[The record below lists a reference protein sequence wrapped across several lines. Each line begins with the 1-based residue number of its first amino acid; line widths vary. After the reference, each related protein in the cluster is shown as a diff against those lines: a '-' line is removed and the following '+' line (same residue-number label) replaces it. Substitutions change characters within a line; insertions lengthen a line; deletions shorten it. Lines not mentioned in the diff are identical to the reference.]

1 MTQSPPDKLPFYRER
16 LPIGVDETGVFKS
29 LFVAYSDALIVA
41 DAAGKVVLANPSASS
56 LLGYSVEELV
66 GLEIDQL
73 VSDQVRPQHAAHRA
87 AFAREPRARP
97 MGKQTEL
104 VARRKDGSEVV
115 VEIALS
121 PLQDHG
127 LPLVVAAI
135 RDIGAYPR
143 MKQALQRAHY
153 SEHLAQLGRL
163 AVDTRDPQVLLD
175 HVPVRAAAALNVDMA
190 VVYLLEKDQR
200 ELRVSS
206 AIGSLAGERPG
217 DTVAHRPDT
226 SLGFVLSE
234 GRSIN
239 APDYRRETRFTVP
252 QAYLDAGLISALAVP
267 LSDRGRI
274 IGVLAVRS
282 REHRAFGD
290 DEVRFLESLGNL
302 LASSLQR
309 VQSEED
315 LSHAQRLESVG
326 QLTGGIAHDFNNLLT
341 VIQGNLQV
349 LDELPALADDA
360 HGQQLVGAATRA
372 ARRGAELTSK
382 LLAFSRR
389 QVLQPDALD
398 VGALLHSF
406 ADMLR
411 RTLDQRISIDVAVLP
426 HSSIVLADPGQLEA
440 ALLNIAINARDAMPN
455 GGTLRFRAE
464 PFAGI
469 PHDIGG
475 GAADPADSGLGFV
488 AISIADSGMGMTDEI
503 KERAFEPFFTTKAP
517 GRGTGLGLSTVYG
530 FVKQS
535 KGALRVDSTPGAGT
549 TITLYLPAHGS
560 VAMEGDKSLAP
571 HAIPVDLEVL
581 LVEDDAEVRAVIR
594 RFLDGF
600 GCRVTQA
607 DSAEQALLLLS
618 PTQNFE
624 LLLTDIALGAGM
636 RGTELAARVRQA
648 SPATAILLMSG
659 FSSELLDADR
669 DSPPTWELLRKPC
682 SREELAGAI
691 ANALGASGK
700 P

>member
-1 MTQSPPDKLPFYRER
+1 MVSALLPPDR
-16 LPIGVDETGVFKS
+16 LPRGLDEIDVFRS
-29 LFVAYSDALIVA
+29 LFAAYPDALIVA
-41 DAAGKVVLANPSASS
+41 DADGRVALANPAAAS
-56 LLGYSVEELV
+56 LLGYAVDELV

-73 VSDQVRPQHAAHRA
+73 VSDRMRSQHAAHRA

-104 VARRKDGSEVV
+104 VARRRDGSEVV

-175 HVPVRAAAALNVDMA
+175 HVPVRAAAALSVDVAM
-190 VVYLLEKDQR
+190 VYLLEKDQL
-200 ELRVSS
+200 ELRVAS
-206 AIGSLAGERPG
+206 AVGSVSGERPG
-217 DTVAHRPDT
+217 DKVANRPDT
-226 SLGFVLSE
+226 SLGFVLAQ
-234 GRSIN
+234 GRSISC
-239 APDYRRETRFTVP
+239 ADYRRETRFAVP
-252 QAYLDAGLISALAVP
+252 QIYLDEGLVSALAVP

-274 IGVLAVRS
+274 IGVLAVRA
-282 REHRAFGD
+282 REHRDFGD

-309 VQSEED
+309 AQSEEA

-349 LDELPALADDA
+349 LEELPALAGETY
-360 HGQQLVGAATRA
+360 GQQLVSAAARA
-372 ARRGAELTSK
+372 ARRGAELTNK

-389 QVLQPDALD
+389 QVLQPSAID
-398 VGALLHSF
+398 VAGLLHSL

-411 RTLDQRISIDVAVLP
+411 RTLDQRIAIDVAVASQCP
-426 HSSIVLADPGQLEA
+426 AVLADPGQLEA

-455 GGTLRFRAE
+455 GGLLRFRAE
-464 PFAGI
+464 RFAGV
-469 PHDIGG
+469 PAGM
-475 GAADPADSGLGFV
+475 GAEADAAEVPGRGFV
-488 AISIADSGMGMTDEI
+488 AISISDSGVGMTEEV

-530 FVKQS
+530 FVRQS
-535 KGALRVDSTPGAGT
+535 RGALRVDSAPGAGT
-549 TITLYLPAHGS
+549 ALTLYLPAQEPVCAEHGKP
-560 VAMEGDKSLAP
+560 VQAQ
-571 HAIPVDLEVL
+571 AIPAGLSVL
-581 LVEDDAEVRAVIR
+581 LVEDDPEVRAVIR
-594 RFLDGF
+594 RFLDAF
-600 GCRVTQA
+600 ECRVTEA
-607 DSAEQALLLLS
+607 ASGEQALLELS
-618 PTQNFE
+618 AAEKVE
-624 LLLTDIALGAGM
+624 LLLTDIALGAGI
-636 RGTELAARVRQA
+636 RGTQLAARV
-648 SPATAILLMSG
+648 SELLPGTAILLMSG
-659 FSSELLDADR
+659 FSSELLEADR

-691 ANALGASGK
+691 ASALGAPRTS
-700 P
+700 

>member
-1 MTQSPPDKLPFYRER
+1 MLQGL
-16 LPIGVDETGVFKS
+16 DETDVFRS
-29 LFVAYSDALIVA
+29 LFAANPDALIVT
-41 DAAGKVVLANPSASS
+41 DAGGRIVLANPAAAA
-56 LLGYSVEELV
+56 LLGYAVDELV
-66 GLEIDQL
+66 GLEVDQL
-73 VSDQVRPQHAAHRA
+73 VPDHVRPQHATYRG
-87 AFAREPRARP
+87 AFARAPRARP

-104 VARRKDGSEVV
+104 VARRKDGTEVV

-190 VVYLLEKDQR
+190 VVYLVEKDQR
-200 ELRVSS
+200 ELRVAS
-206 AIGSLAGERPG
+206 AVGSVPGERPG
-217 DTVAHRPDT
+217 DTVVHRPDT

-239 APDYRRETRFTVP
+239 APDYRHETRFAVP
-252 QAYLDAGLISALAVP
+252 QAYLDEGLTSALAVP
-267 LSDRGRI
+267 LSDRGRT
-274 IGVLAVRS
+274 IGVLVVRS
-282 REHRAFGD
+282 REQRTFGD

-309 VQSEED
+309 VRSEED

-349 LDELPALADDA
+349 LEELPALAGIA
-360 HGQQLVGAATRA
+360 HGEQLVGAATRA
-372 ARRGAELTSK
+372 ARRGAELTNK

-389 QVLQPDALD
+389 QVLQPSAID
-398 VGALLHSF
+398 VGALLHSL

-411 RTLDQRISIDVAVLP
+411 RTLDQRVTIDVEIESPCPA
-426 HSSIVLADPGQLEA
+426 VLADPGQLEA

-455 GGTLRFRAE
+455 GGLLRFRAE
-464 PFAGI
+464 VSKGMPAGLEDSADS
-469 PHDIGG
+469 P
-475 GAADPADSGLGFV
+475 DPAGLGFV
-488 AISIADSGMGMTDEI
+488 AISIADNGVGMSEEV

-535 KGALRVDSTPGAGT
+535 HGALRVDSEPGSGT
-549 TITLYLPAHGS
+549 TLTLYLPAREATAAEASEPGE
-560 VAMEGDKSLAP
+560 AQ
-571 HAIPVDLEVL
+571 AIPVDLSVL
-581 LVEDDAEVRAVIR
+581 LVEDDPEVRAVIR
-594 RFLDGF
+594 KFLDGF
-600 GCRVTQA
+600 GCQVTEA
-607 DSAEQALLLLS
+607 ASGEQALLELSGDVALLLS
-618 PTQNFE
+618 
-624 LLLTDIALGAGM
+624 DIALGPGI
-636 RGTELAARVRQA
+636 RGTELAARVGEL
-648 SPATAILLMSG
+648 SPRTAILLMSG
-659 FSSELLDADR
+659 FSSELLEADR
-669 DSPPTWELLRKPC
+669 VSPPTWELLRKPC
-682 SREELAGAI
+682 SREELAAAI
-691 ANALGASGK
+691 ANVLSSSR
-700 P
+700 PR

>member
-1 MTQSPPDKLPFYRER
+1 MKPGRPLPAR
-16 LPIGVDETGVFKS
+16 LLQGLDETDVFRS
-29 LFVAYSDALIVA
+29 LFAANPDALIVT
-41 DAAGKVVLANPSASS
+41 DAGGRIVLANPAAAA
-56 LLGYSVEELV
+56 LLGYAVDELV
-66 GLEIDQL
+66 GLEVDQL
-73 VSDQVRPQHAAHRA
+73 VPDHVRPQHATYRG
-87 AFAREPRARP
+87 AFARAPRARP
-97 MGKQTEL
+97 MGKQTDL
-104 VARRKDGSEVV
+104 VARRKDGTEVV

-190 VVYLLEKDQR
+190 VVYLVEKDQR
-200 ELRVSS
+200 ELRVAS
-206 AIGSLAGERPG
+206 AVGSVPGERPG
-217 DTVAHRPDT
+217 DTVIHRPDT

-239 APDYRRETRFTVP
+239 SPDYRHETRFTVP
-252 QAYLDAGLISALAVP
+252 RAYLDEGLTSALAVP
-267 LSDRGRI
+267 LSDRGRT
-274 IGVLAVRS
+274 IGVLVVRS
-282 REHRAFGD
+282 REQRAFGD

-349 LDELPALADDA
+349 LEELPALAGIA
-360 HGQQLVGAATRA
+360 HGEQLVGAATRA
-372 ARRGAELTSK
+372 ARRGAELTNK

-389 QVLQPDALD
+389 QVLQPSAID
-398 VGALLHSF
+398 VGALLHSL

-411 RTLDQRISIDVAVLP
+411 RTLDQRVTIDVEIGSPCPA
-426 HSSIVLADPGQLEA
+426 VLADPGQLEA

-455 GGTLRFRAE
+455 GGVLRFRAE
-464 PFAGI
+464 VFKGTPAGLEDSADS
-469 PHDIGG
+469 P
-475 GAADPADSGLGFV
+475 DPAGLGFV
-488 AISIADSGMGMTDEI
+488 AISIADNGVGMSEEV

-535 KGALRVDSTPGAGT
+535 HGALRVDSEPGSGT
-549 TITLYLPAHGS
+549 TLTLYLPARE
-560 VAMEGDKSLAP
+560 ATAALASEP
-571 HAIPVDLEVL
+571 GEAQAIPVDLSVL
-581 LVEDDAEVRAVIR
+581 LVEDDPEVRAVIR
-594 RFLDGF
+594 KFLDGF
-600 GCRVTQA
+600 GCRVIEA
-607 DSAEQALLLLS
+607 ASGEQALLELSGDFALLLS
-618 PTQNFE
+618 
-624 LLLTDIALGAGM
+624 DIALGPGI
-636 RGTELAARVRQA
+636 RGTELAARVGEL
-648 SPATAILLMSG
+648 SPQTAILLMSG
-659 FSSELLDADR
+659 FSSELLEADR
-669 DSPPTWELLRKPC
+669 VSPPTWELLRKPC
-682 SREELAGAI
+682 SREELAAAI
-691 ANALGASGK
+691 ANVLSSSR
-700 P
+700 PR

>member
-1 MTQSPPDKLPFYRER
+1 MKTRRPSPSR
-16 LPIGVDETGVFKS
+16 LLDGLDETDVFRS
-29 LFVAYSDALIVA
+29 LFAAYPDALIVA
-41 DAAGKVVLANPSASS
+41 DAAGRVVLANPSAAA
-56 LLGYSVEELV
+56 LFGYAVDELV
-66 GLEIDQL
+66 GLEVEQL
-73 VSDQVRPQHAAHRA
+73 VPDQVRPQHAAYRA

-127 LPLVVAAI
+127 LPLVVAAV

-153 SEHLAQLGRL
+153 NEHLAQLGRL

-175 HVPVRAAAALNVDMA
+175 HVPVRAVAALNVDMA

-200 ELRVSS
+200 ELRVAS
-206 AIGSLAGERPG
+206 AVGSLAGERPG
-217 DTVAHRPDT
+217 DTVVHRPDS

-239 APDYRRETRFTVP
+239 APDYRRETRFSVP
-252 QAYLDAGLISALAVP
+252 QAYLEEGLTSALAVP
-267 LSDRGRI
+267 LSDRGRTV
-274 IGVLAVRS
+274 GVLAVRS
-282 REHRAFGD
+282 REQRDFGA

-349 LDELPALADDA
+349 LEELPALAGDA
-360 HGQQLVGAATRA
+360 HGEQLVGAATRA
-372 ARRGAELTSK
+372 ARRGAELTNK

-389 QVLQPDALD
+389 QVLQPSALD
-398 VGALLHSF
+398 VGGMLHSL

-411 RTLDQRISIDVAVLP
+411 RTLDQRIAIDVEIGSPCPA
-426 HSSIVLADPGQLEA
+426 VLADPGQLEA
-440 ALLNIAINARDAMPN
+440 SLLNIAINARDAMPN
-455 GGTLRFRAE
+455 GGSLRFQAE
-464 PFAGI
+464 AFTGLPAGI
-469 PHDIGG
+469 E
-475 GAADPADSGLGFV
+475 ASADPLDQPGLGFV
-488 AISIADSGMGMTDEI
+488 AISIADSGVGMSEEV

-535 KGALRVDSTPGAGT
+535 RGALRVDSEPGAGT
-549 TITLYLPAHGS
+549 TLTLYLPAQ
-560 VAMEGDKSLAP
+560 EAP
-571 HAIPVDLEVL
+571 AALPAEPGQVQAIPVGLDVL
-581 LVEDDAEVRAVIR
+581 LVEDDPEVRAVFR
-594 RFLDGF
+594 KFLDGF
-600 GCRVTQA
+600 GCRVTEA
-607 DSAEQALLLLS
+607 ASGDQALLEL
-618 PTQNFE
+618 PGDVA

-636 RGTELAARVRQA
+636 RGTELAARVEEL
-648 SPATAILLMSG
+648 SPRTAILLMSG
-659 FSSELLDADR
+659 FSSELLEADR
-669 DSPPTWELLRKPC
+669 VSPPTWELLRKPC
-682 SREELAGAI
+682 SRDELAAAI
-691 ANALGASGK
+691 AKVVRAASAN
-700 P
+700 

>member
-1 MTQSPPDKLPFYRER
+1 MMPGPPPARFLHG
-16 LPIGVDETGVFKS
+16 LDETGVFRS
-29 LFVAYSDALIVA
+29 LFAAYPDALIVA
-41 DAAGKVVLANPSASS
+41 DAAGRVVLANPSAAA
-56 LLGYSVEELV
+56 LFGYAVDELV

-73 VSDQVRPQHAAHRA
+73 VPDHIRSQHAAYRR

-190 VVYLLEKDQR
+190 IVYLLEKDQR
-200 ELRVSS
+200 ELRVASVV
-206 AIGSLAGERPG
+206 GSVAGERPG
-217 DTVAHRPDT
+217 ATVANRPDT
-226 SLGFVLSE
+226 SLGLVLSE
-234 GRSIN
+234 GRSVN
-239 APDYRRETRFTVP
+239 VPDYRREARFSVP
-252 QAYLDAGLISALAVP
+252 QAYLDEGLTSALAVP
-267 LSDRGRI
+267 LSDRGRTVGI
-274 IGVLAVRS
+274 LAVRS
-282 REHRAFGD
+282 REQRDFGD

-309 VQSEED
+309 AQSEED

-341 VIQGNLQV
+341 VIQGNLQI
-349 LDELPALADDA
+349 LEELPAIAGDA
-360 HGQQLVGAATRA
+360 HGEQLVGAATRA
-372 ARRGAELTSK
+372 ARRGAELTNK

-389 QVLQPDALD
+389 QVLQPSALD
-398 VGALLHSF
+398 VGGLLHSL

-411 RTLDQRISIDVAVLP
+411 RTLDQRIAIDVDIAAP
-426 HSSIVLADPGQLEA
+426 CPAVLADPGQLEA

-455 GGTLRFRAE
+455 GGLLRFRAE
-464 PFAGI
+464 AFAGL
-469 PHDIGG
+469 PAGVEDS
-475 GAADPADSGLGFV
+475 ADAFDSIGLGFV
-488 AISIADSGMGMTDEI
+488 AISIADSGVGMSEEV
-503 KERAFEPFFTTKAP
+503 KERAFEPFFTTKAL

-535 KGALRVDSTPGAGT
+535 RGALRVDSEPNAGT
-549 TITLYLPAHGS
+549 TLTLYLPAREATTAVPGNPGE
-560 VAMEGDKSLAP
+560 AQ
-571 HAIPVDLEVL
+571 AIPAGLNVL
-581 LVEDDAEVRAVIR
+581 LVEDDPEVRAVISK
-594 RFLDGF
+594 FLDGF
-600 GCRVTQA
+600 GCRVTEA
-607 DSAEQALLLLS
+607 ASGEQALLEL
-618 PTQNFE
+618 PGDFA
-624 LLLTDIALGAGM
+624 LLLTDIALGAGI
-636 RGTELAARVRQA
+636 RGTELAARIGEL
-648 SPATAILLMSG
+648 SPRTAILLMSG
-659 FSSELLDADR
+659 FSSELLEADR
-669 DSPPTWELLRKPC
+669 VSPPTWELLRKPC
-682 SREELAGAI
+682 SREELAAAI
-691 ANALGASGK
+691 ANVLRASRTH
-700 P
+700 

>member
-1 MTQSPPDKLPFYRER
+1 VNPRPPPLAR
-16 LPIGVDETGVFKS
+16 LLHGLDETDVFRS
-29 LFVAYSDALIVA
+29 LFTAYPDALIVA
-41 DAAGKVVLANPSASS
+41 DAAGRVVLANPSAAA
-56 LLGYSVEELV
+56 LFGYAVDELV
-66 GLEIDQL
+66 GLEVDQL
-73 VSDQVRPQHAAHRA
+73 VPDHVRPQHAAYRD

-104 VARRKDGSEVV
+104 VARRKDGTEVV

-190 VVYLLEKDQR
+190 IVYLLEKDQR
-200 ELRVSS
+200 ELRVAS
-206 AIGSLAGERPG
+206 AVGSMAGERPG
-217 DTVAHRPDT
+217 DTVALRPDT
-226 SLGFVLSE
+226 SLGLVLS
-234 GRSIN
+234 GGHSIN
-239 APDYRRETRFTVP
+239 APDYRRETRFSVP
-252 QAYLDAGLISALAVP
+252 QAYIDEGLTSALAVP
-267 LSDRGRI
+267 LSDRGRT

-282 REHRAFGD
+282 REQRNFGD

-341 VIQGNLQV
+341 VIQGNLQI
-349 LDELPALADDA
+349 LEELLALAGDA
-360 HGQQLVGAATRA
+360 RGEQLVGAATRA

-389 QVLQPDALD
+389 QVLQPSALD
-398 VGALLHSF
+398 VGGMLHSL

-411 RTLDQRISIDVAVLP
+411 RTLDQRITIDVDIAAPGPV
-426 HSSIVLADPGQLEA
+426 VLADPGQLEA

-455 GGTLRFRAE
+455 GGSLRIRAE
-464 PFAGI
+464 VLPELPAGME
-469 PHDIGG
+469 DS
-475 GAADPADSGLGFV
+475 ADASGRAGLGFV
-488 AISIADSGMGMTDEI
+488 AISIADSGVGMSDDV
-503 KERAFEPFFTTKAP
+503 KERAFEPFFTTKPP

-535 KGALRVDSTPGAGT
+535 RGALRVDSEPGAGT
-549 TITLYLPAHGS
+549 TLTLYLPAQEATAAEPSEPGE
-560 VAMEGDKSLAP
+560 AQ
-571 HAIPVDLEVL
+571 AIPAGLSVL
-581 LVEDDAEVRAVIR
+581 LVEDDPEVRAVVR
-594 RFLDGF
+594 KFLDGF
-600 GCRVTQA
+600 GCRVTEA
-607 DSAEQALLLLS
+607 ASGEQALLELSGDFALLLS
-618 PTQNFE
+618 
-624 LLLTDIALGAGM
+624 DIALGAGI
-636 RGTELAARVRQA
+636 RGTELAARVGEL
-648 SPATAILLMSG
+648 SPRTAILLMSG
-659 FSSELLDADR
+659 FSSELLEADR
-669 DSPPTWELLRKPC
+669 VSPPTWELLRKPC
-682 SREELAGAI
+682 SREELAAAM
-691 ANALGASGK
+691 ANVLRASSAH
-700 P
+700 

>member
-1 MTQSPPDKLPFYRER
+1 VKPRSAPLGR
-16 LPIGVDETGVFKS
+16 LLHGLDETDVFRS
-29 LFVAYSDALIVA
+29 LFAAYPDALIVA
-41 DAAGKVVLANPSASS
+41 DAAGRVVLANPSAAA
-56 LLGYSVEELV
+56 LFGYAVDELV
-66 GLEIDQL
+66 GLEVDQL
-73 VSDQVRPQHAAHRA
+73 VPDHVRPQHAAYRDT
-87 AFAREPRARP
+87 FAREPRARP
-97 MGKQTEL
+97 MGKQTDL
-104 VARRKDGSEVV
+104 VARRKDGTEVV

-190 VVYLLEKDQR
+190 IVYLLEKDQR
-200 ELRVSS
+200 ELRVAS
-206 AIGSLAGERPG
+206 AVGSMAGERPG
-217 DTVAHRPDT
+217 DTVALRHDT
-226 SLGFVLSE
+226 SLGLVLSG

-239 APDYRRETRFTVP
+239 APDYRHETRFAVP
-252 QAYLDAGLISALAVP
+252 QAYIDEGLTSALAVP
-267 LSDRGRI
+267 LSDRGRT

-282 REHRAFGD
+282 REQRNFGD

-341 VIQGNLQV
+341 VIQGNLQI
-349 LDELPALADDA
+349 LEELLAAAGDA
-360 HGQQLVGAATRA
+360 RGEQLVGAATRA

-389 QVLQPDALD
+389 QVLQPSPLD
-398 VGALLHSF
+398 VGGMLHSL

-411 RTLDQRISIDVAVLP
+411 RTLDQRITIDVDIAAPGPVV
-426 HSSIVLADPGQLEA
+426 IADPGQLEA

-455 GGTLRFRAE
+455 GGSLRIGADVLTE
-464 PFAGI
+464 LPAGME
-469 PHDIGG
+469 DSVDASG
-475 GAADPADSGLGFV
+475 PAGLGFV
-488 AISIADSGMGMTDEI
+488 AISIADTGVGMSDEV
-503 KERAFEPFFTTKAP
+503 KERAFEPFFTTKPP

-535 KGALRVDSTPGAGT
+535 RGALRVDSEPGAGT
-549 TITLYLPAHGS
+549 TLTLYLPAQEATAAEPSEPGE
-560 VAMEGDKSLAP
+560 AQ
-571 HAIPVDLEVL
+571 AIPAGLSVL
-581 LVEDDAEVRAVIR
+581 LVEDDPEVRAVVR
-594 RFLDGF
+594 KFLDGF
-600 GCRVTQA
+600 GCRVTEA
-607 DSAEQALLLLS
+607 ASGEQALLELS
-618 PTQNFE
+618 GDFA
-624 LLLTDIALGAGM
+624 LLLTDIALGAGI
-636 RGTELAARVRQA
+636 RGTELAARVGEL
-648 SPATAILLMSG
+648 SPRTAILLMSG
-659 FSSELLDADR
+659 FSSELLEADR
-669 DSPPTWELLRKPC
+669 VSPPTWELLRKPC
-682 SREELAGAI
+682 SREELAAAM
-691 ANALGASGK
+691 ANVLRASSTH
-700 P
+700 